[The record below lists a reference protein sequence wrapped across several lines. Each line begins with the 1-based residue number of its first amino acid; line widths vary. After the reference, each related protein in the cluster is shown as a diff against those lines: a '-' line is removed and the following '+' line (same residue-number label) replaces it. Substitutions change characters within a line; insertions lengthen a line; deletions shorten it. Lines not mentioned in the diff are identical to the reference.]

1 MDIIYRALDGKEFTD
16 EKECLEY
23 EQNALLSYT
32 LFERNGYET
41 DDPAQAIVVYLPTMH
56 AATRFL
62 FECDRL
68 SISSNGISPTTT
80 GLFVWDQFSHHYC
93 PISHDAARALATVL
107 PQLLPTI
114 S

>member
-16 EKECLEY
+16 EKECLRY
-23 EQNALLSYT
+23 EQNAFLSYAM
-32 LFERNGYET
+32 FDRDGDET
-41 DDPAQAIVVYLPTMH
+41 DDPAIAIVVYLPTMQ

-62 FECDRL
+62 FVCDRA
-68 SISSNGISPTTT
+68 SISAKGISPSTT
-80 GLFVWDQFSHHYC
+80 GLFVWDPFSHHYC
-93 PISHDAARALATVL
+93 PISPDAARALSVVL